1 MKQLTLTTAHNE
13 RLIITAHPALGA
25 ILAGYPV
32 GTVIQI
38 ADGQAFVVGHR
49 ATLGLVL
56 VPITETEA
64 ERICGLGDVPPSTP
78 NSNAN

>member
-1 MKQLTLTTAHNE
+1 MKQLTLTTANNE
-13 RLIITAHPALGA
+13 RLIVTSHPATGA

-49 ATLGLVL
+49 ASLGLVL
-56 VPITETEA
+56 VPITDTEA
-64 ERICGLGDVPPSTP
+64 ERLCGLCGEPTP